1 MMRASAAPAPALQ
14 PNIAMDALQI
24 MHPNDASPPAPTS
37 FATSVGELFGQIG
50 LSLDP
55 HQGSALTVASPID
68 GSTLATLRTDSAEEM
83 DAMVARARAAFLE
96 WRGVPAP
103 HRGELVR
110 RFGLLVR
117 EHKEALSQLLTIEN
131 GKILTEARGEVQEV
145 IDICDY
151 AVGLSR
157 QLFGMTIASE
167 RAEHRLTEYWHPLGV
182 LGLISAFNFPAAVWA
197 WGTTVALVCGDSAIW
212 KPSEKTPLTALAFAG
227 LLQKVAA
234 EDERAP
240 EHLVQV
246 ALGDAACGMALA
258 DHPDVAVVS
267 ATGSVRMGQD
277 VGVRVQRRFGRPI
290 LELGGNN
297 AAIVTPSADV
307 ALALRGTIFAATGT
321 CGQRCT
327 TLRRLIV
334 HEDIRETFVQRL
346 IAAVGTLNIGS
357 PLDEATH
364 VGPLID
370 NAAFDAMQR
379 ALDAARSQGG
389 VVHGGER
396 IDRGSPD
403 AYYVQPAIVEMPGQT
418 EIVREE
424 TFAPILYVLSYTEL
438 DQAIALQNGVPQGLS
453 SCIFTRDVLE
463 AERFQSALGS
473 DCGIVNVN
481 IGTSGAEIGGAFGG
495 EKVTGGG
502 RVSGSDSWKNYMR
515 RATATVNY
523 STSLPLAQGVK
534 FDLDIQ

>member
-1 MMRASAAPAPALQ
+1 
-14 PNIAMDALQI
+14 MDASEI
-24 MHPNDASPPAPTS
+24 MTS
-37 FATSVGELFGQIG
+37 IDTSLITLRGLAGSVSDLFDKLG
-50 LSLDP
+50 LSFETDDD
-55 HQGSALTVASPID
+55 AELTVTSPID
-68 GSTLATLRTDSAEEM
+68 GSTLATLRTDKAAEVNS
-83 DAMVARARAAFLE
+83 MVANARAAFLQ
-96 WRGVPAP
+96 WKNVPPP

-110 RFGLLVR
+110 RYGALVR
-117 EHKEALSQLLTIEN
+117 EHKETLARLLTIEN

-145 IDICDY
+145 IDICEY

-157 QLFGMTIASE
+157 QLFGLTIASE

-212 KPSEKTPLTALAFAG
+212 KPSEKTPLTALAFVG

-234 EDERAP
+234 DYELAP
-240 EHLVQV
+240 DHLVQIV
-246 ALGDAACGMALA
+246 IGDAACGTMLA

-277 VGVRVQRRFGRPI
+277 VGVRVQRRFGRPL

-297 AAIVTPSADV
+297 AAIVTPSADIG
-307 ALALRGTIFAATGT
+307 LALRGTIFAATGT

-334 HEDIRETFVQRL
+334 HEDIRSDFVKRL
-346 IAAVGTLNIGS
+346 VAAVQALRIGS
-357 PLDEATH
+357 PLDDATH

-370 NAAFDAMQR
+370 KAAFDSMQR
-379 ALDAARSQGG
+379 ALEQARRNGG
-389 VVHGGER
+389 IVHGGDR
-396 IDRGSPD
+396 IDD
-403 AYYVQPAIVEMPGQT
+403 DAATNAYYVRPAIVEMPMQT
-418 EIVREE
+418 EIMREE
-424 TFAPILYVLSYTEL
+424 TFAPILYVLPYSTFDE
-438 DQAIALQNGVPQGLS
+438 AIGLQNDVPQGLS
-453 SCIFTRDVLE
+453 SCVFTRDVLE
-463 AERFQSALGS
+463 AEKFQSAQGS

-515 RATATVNY
+515 RVTATVNY

-534 FDLDIQ
+534 FDLDID

>member
-1 MMRASAAPAPALQ
+1 MDVLAKMTAIDDTAIPPGLAPAVAALF
-14 PNIAMDALQI
+14 DTL
-24 MHPNDASPPAPTS
+24 
-37 FATSVGELFGQIG
+37 G
-50 LSLDP
+50 LTFDE
-55 HQGSALTVASPID
+55 HRGDDLTVQSPID
-68 GSTLATLRTDSAEEM
+68 GSALATLRTDSAADV
-83 DAMVARARAAFLE
+83 DAMVARARDAFLG
-96 WRGVPAP
+96 WRAVPAP

-110 RFGLLVR
+110 RYGQLVR
-117 EHKEALSQLLTIEN
+117 EHKETLSHLLTIEN

-145 IDICDY
+145 IDICEY

-157 QLFGMTIASE
+157 QLFGLTIASE

-182 LGLISAFNFPAAVWA
+182 VGLISAFNFPAAVWA

-234 EDERAP
+234 DYEHAP
-240 EHLVQV
+240 DHLVQV
-246 ALGDAACGMALA
+246 AIGAAECGGALA
-258 DHPDVAVVS
+258 DHRDVAIVS
-267 ATGSVRMGQD
+267 ATGSVPMGRD
-277 VGVRVQRRFGRPI
+277 VGVRVQRRFGRSI

-297 AAIVTPSADV
+297 AAIVTPSAD
-307 ALALRGTIFAATGT
+307 ASLALRGTIFAATGT

-334 HEDIRETFVQRL
+334 HQDVRDTFVQRL
-346 IAAVGTLNIGS
+346 IAAVDTLNIGS
-357 PLDEATH
+357 PLADATH

-370 NAAFDAMQR
+370 RAAFDKMQH
-379 ALDAARSQGG
+379 ALEEARREGG
-389 VVHGGER
+389 TVHGGER
-396 IDRGSPD
+396 IEVEGAPD
-403 AYYVQPAIVEMPGQT
+403 AYYVRPAIVEMPAQT
-418 EIVREE
+418 DIVREE
-424 TFAPILYVLSYTEL
+424 TFAPILYVLSYSTL
-438 DQAIALQNGVPQGLS
+438 DEAIALQNGVAQGLS

-463 AERFQSALGS
+463 AEIFQSAVGS

-534 FDLDIQ
+534 FDLDID

>member
-1 MMRASAAPAPALQ
+1 MTALDTIVSGNASRPHS
-14 PNIAMDALQI
+14 NGFDR
-24 MHPNDASPPAPTS
+24 
-37 FATSVGELFGQIG
+37 SVAEIFEELDLPLGARR
-50 LSLDP
+50 
-55 HQGSALTVASPID
+55 GSDLKVFSPID
-68 GSTLATLRTDSAEEM
+68 GAELAALRIDKAADM
-83 DAMVARARAAFLE
+83 DAMVANARTAFSA
-96 WRGVPAP
+96 WKNVPAP

-110 RFGLLVR
+110 RYGLLVR
-117 EHKEALSQLLTIEN
+117 EHKESLSRLLTIEN

-145 IDICDY
+145 IDICEY

-157 QLFGMTIASE
+157 QLFGLTIASE

-234 EDERAP
+234 DYELAP
-240 EHLVQV
+240 DHLVQI
-246 ALGDAACGMALA
+246 AIGDAACGTMLA
-258 DHPDVAVVS
+258 DHPDVAIVS

-297 AAIVTPSADV
+297 AAIVTPSADIG
-307 ALALRGTIFAATGT
+307 LALRATIFAATGT

-334 HEDIRETFVQRL
+334 HDAIRQDFVQRL
-346 IAAVGTLNIGS
+346 IAAVGSLRIGS
-357 PLDEATH
+357 PLDDATH

-370 NAAFDAMQR
+370 KAAFEAMQQ
-379 ALDAARSQGG
+379 ALDRARRDGG
-389 VVHGGER
+389 IVHGGER
-396 IDRGSPD
+396 IAIPGSPD
-403 AYYVQPAIVEMPGQT
+403 AYYVRPAIVEMPGQSD
-418 EIVREE
+418 IVREE
-424 TFAPILYVLSYTEL
+424 TFAPILYVLPYATFDE
-438 DQAIALQNGVPQGLS
+438 AIALQNGVPQGLS
-453 SCIFTRDVLE
+453 SCVFTNDVRE
-463 AERFQSALGS
+463 AETFQSAQGS

-515 RATATVNY
+515 RVTATVNY

-534 FDLDIQ
+534 FDLDLG

>member
-1 MMRASAAPAPALQ
+1 MNAPE
-14 PNIAMDALQI
+14 NIAKIPSTAL
-24 MHPNDASPPAPTS
+24 PASPNAAQVAST
-37 FATSVGELFGQIG
+37 FDQLG
-50 LSLDP
+50 LSFDDRL
-55 HQGSALTVASPID
+55 GSDLTVFSPID
-68 GSTLATLRTDSAEEM
+68 GSQLAALRMDTPGDV
-83 DAMVARARAAFLE
+83 DAMVANARTAFAAWKL
-96 WRGVPAP
+96 VPAP

-110 RFGLLVR
+110 RYGALVR
-117 EHKEALSQLLTIEN
+117 EHKEALSLLLSIEN

-145 IDICDY
+145 IDICEY

-157 QLFGMTIASE
+157 QLFGLTIASE
-167 RAEHRLTEYWHPLGV
+167 RPEHRLTEYWHPMGV

-227 LLQKVAA
+227 LLAKAA
-234 EDERAP
+234 DDYDLAP
-240 EHLVQV
+240 DHLVQV
-246 ALGDAACGMALA
+246 AIGDARCGTTIA
-258 DHPDVAVVS
+258 DHPDVAIVS

-277 VGVRVQRRFGRPI
+277 VAVRVAGRFGRSV

-297 AAIVTPSADV
+297 AAIIAPSADLD
-307 ALALRGTIFAATGT
+307 LALRGAVFAATGT

-334 HEDIRETFVQRL
+334 HHSIREAFVQRL
-346 IAAVGTLNIGS
+346 TATFATLRIGS
-357 PLDEATH
+357 PLDDATH

-370 NAAFDAMQR
+370 QIAFDGMQR
-379 ALDAARSQGG
+379 ALGQARREGG
-389 VVHGGER
+389 TVHGGER
-396 IDRGSPD
+396 LHIAGAADG
-403 AYYVQPAIVEMPGQT
+403 YYVRPAIVEMPQQSA
-418 EIVREE
+418 IVCEE
-424 TFAPILYVLSYTEL
+424 TFAPILYVMGYGTL
-438 DQAIALQNGVPQGLS
+438 DEAIALQNGVSQGLS
-453 SCIFTRDVLE
+453 SSIFTNDVRE
-463 AERFQSALGS
+463 AERFQSAQGS

-523 STSLPLAQGVK
+523 SASLPLAQGVK
-534 FDLDIQ
+534 FDLDIDP

>member
-1 MMRASAAPAPALQ
+1 
-14 PNIAMDALQI
+14 
-24 MHPNDASPPAPTS
+24 
-37 FATSVGELFGQIG
+37 
-50 LSLDP
+50 
-55 HQGSALTVASPID
+55 
-68 GSTLATLRTDSAEEM
+68 M
-83 DAMVARARAAFLE
+83 DAMVANARAAFAV
-96 WRGVPAP
+96 WKDVPAP

-110 RFGLLVR
+110 RYGLLVR

-145 IDICDY
+145 IDICEY

-157 QLFGMTIASE
+157 QLFGLTIASE

-227 LLQKVAA
+227 LLQKAA
-234 EDERAP
+234 ADYDLAP
-240 EHLVQV
+240 DHLVQV
-246 ALGDAACGMALA
+246 AIGDAACGAMLA
-258 DHPDVAVVS
+258 DHPDVAIVS

-277 VGVRVQRRFGRPI
+277 VGVRVQRRFGRPV

-297 AAIVTPSADV
+297 AAVVAPSADIG
-307 ALALRGTIFAATGT
+307 LALRGTIFAATGT

-334 HEDIRETFVQRL
+334 HEDIRADFVKRL
-346 IAAVGTLNIGS
+346 IAAVGSLNIGS
-357 PLDEATH
+357 PLDDATH

-370 NAAFDAMQR
+370 KAAFDAMQR
-379 ALDAARSQGG
+379 ALDQARRDGG
-389 VVHGGER
+389 IVHGGDR
-396 IDRGSPD
+396 IEVAGPD
-403 AYYVQPAIVEMPGQT
+403 AYYVRPAIVEMPAQS

-424 TFAPILYVLSYTEL
+424 TFAPILYVLSYRDFAE
-438 DQAIALQNGVPQGLS
+438 AIALQNGVPQGLS
-453 SCIFTRDVLE
+453 SCVFTSDVRE
-463 AERFQSALGS
+463 AEKFQSAQGS

-515 RATATVNY
+515 RVTATVNY

-534 FDLDIQ
+534 FDLDID

>member
-1 MMRASAAPAPALQ
+1 MSSNTANSAEAPFAGTVAALF
-14 PNIAMDALQI
+14 DRL
-24 MHPNDASPPAPTS
+24 
-37 FATSVGELFGQIG
+37 G
-50 LSLDP
+50 LSLGGR
-55 HQGSALTVASPID
+55 QGTELTVFSPID
-68 GSTLATLRTDSAEEM
+68 GSTLAGLRTDKAADM
-83 DAMVARARAAFLE
+83 DAMVANARAAFSA
-96 WRGVPAP
+96 WKDVPAP
-103 HRGELVR
+103 HRGELIR
-110 RFGLLVR
+110 RYGLLVR
-117 EHKEALSQLLTIEN
+117 EHKEELSQLLTIEN

-145 IDICDY
+145 IDICEY

-157 QLFGMTIASE
+157 QLFGLTIASE

-212 KPSEKTPLTALAFAG
+212 KPSEKTPLTALAFCG

-234 EDERAP
+234 DYELAP
-240 EHLVQV
+240 DHLVQI
-246 ALGDAACGMALA
+246 AIGDAACGTMLA
-258 DHPDVAVVS
+258 DHPDVAIVS

-277 VGVRVQRRFGRPI
+277 VGVRVQRRFGRPV

-297 AAIVTPSADV
+297 AAIIAPSADIG
-307 ALALRGTIFAATGT
+307 LALRGTIFAATGT

-334 HEDIRETFVQRL
+334 HEDIRADFVKRL
-346 IAAVGTLNIGS
+346 VAAVGSLNIGS
-357 PLDEATH
+357 PLDDATH

-370 NAAFDAMQR
+370 KAAFDAMQR
-379 ALDAARSQGG
+379 ALEQARRDGG
-389 VVHGGER
+389 IVHGGDR
-396 IDRGSPD
+396 IEIEGSD
-403 AYYVQPAIVEMPGQT
+403 AYYVRPAIVEMPAQSD
-418 EIVREE
+418 IVREE
-424 TFAPILYVLSYTEL
+424 TFAPILYVLPYTAFDE
-438 DQAIALQNGVPQGLS
+438 AIALQNGVPQGLS
-453 SCIFTRDVLE
+453 SCVFTSDVRE
-463 AERFQSALGS
+463 AEKFQSAQGS

-515 RATATVNY
+515 RVTATVNY

-534 FDLDIQ
+534 FDLDID